1 MLFGREFPP
10 GPPPEA
16 ETPIGEAK
24 FDVATELMIT
34 TVLKV
39 AESAA
44 SKIEALGEEGKVP
57 KRAAYLLSNVAAK
70 AQISAAFGE
79 NTPEFREAMVR
90 FMNAGWVPPQKDS
103 EQPLTPNG
111 VATHG

>member
-1 MLFGREFPP
+1 
-10 GPPPEA
+10 
-16 ETPIGEAK
+16 
-24 FDVATELMIT
+24 
-34 TVLKV
+34 
-39 AESAA
+39 
-44 SKIEALGEEGKVP
+44 
-57 KRAAYLLSNVAAK
+57 LLSNVAAK